1 MTPSDFQPPMSAQ
14 AGSGRG
20 GGEPPRNDEPGAEP
34 NPLDELTERVR
45 AAQDAAER
53 LVQDATET
61 AYRAAGA
68 EQEADQGAPRPPP
81 RGYAAPGS
89 APSSSPAPDLQAL
102 VALLDAARGLFPPE
116 LRAQL
121 NELIRELLL
130 LLRAL
135 IDWYI
140 ERLEGT
146 RSGPVE
152 VQDIPI
158 S

>member
-1 MTPSDFQPPMSAQ
+1 
-14 AGSGRG
+14 
-20 GGEPPRNDEPGAEP
+20 
-34 NPLDELTERVR
+34 
-45 AAQDAAER
+45 
-53 LVQDATET
+53 
-61 AYRAAGA
+61 
-68 EQEADQGAPRPPP
+68 
-81 RGYAAPGS
+81 
-89 APSSSPAPDLQAL
+89 